1 MNPEQKEQL
10 ENEQIKG
17 SKAQHTYDSF
27 IKDFVEEK
35 RVVLFDTFRAL
46 PLSAESELMEVKRML
61 YAVDTLDDEIRAV
74 IQTGQMASQVL
85 NESNEE
91 VTH

>member
-10 ENEQIKG
+10 ENEQIEG

-27 IKDFVEEK
+27 IKEFVEDK
-35 RVVLFDTFRAL
+35 RMVLFESFRAL
-46 PLSAESELMEVKRML
+46 PLTAEPELMEVKRML
-61 YAVDTLDDEIRAV
+61 YAVDTLEQEIMTV
-74 IQTGQMASQVL
+74 IQTGQMASKTL